1 LNHHTRHMY
10 TRHPPTHQHPRRRA
24 RSHMA
29 TVDWNSAHAA
39 AATLN
44 VEADVSK
51 TGSTPPAAAATAT
64 TCDSPHAR
72 TSRHLFATEN
82 EGARGNYSSNRL
94 PALAISSP
102 SWSSANAP
110 FSSAWT
116 GGVPSPAAAAVPFS
130 VIASIW
136 GHSSPPASSS
146 PTSKS
151 VAIDAASS
159 APPSPP
165 SPLALLNARQTLQV
179 DHLVAAVS
187 TQLRAESK
195 PFVPFAAV
203 AASSSSSSAPNQIR
217 LQQQDRQSKSPTAT
231 DSTPRTKPTSK
242 AGTAS
247 AKRQMTSVIT
257 NVRML
262 PTVSIPMLS
271 LKPVAI
277 VKAPAVAVSG

>member
-1 LNHHTRHMY
+1 
-10 TRHPPTHQHPRRRA
+10 
-24 RSHMA
+24 MA
-29 TVDWNSAHAA
+29 TVDWNSAHTTAA
-39 AATLN
+39 SLN

-51 TGSTPPAAAATAT
+51 TASAPPAGA
-64 TCDSPHAR
+64 CDSPHAR
-72 TSRHLFATEN
+72 ASRHSFATEN
-82 EGARGNYSSNRL
+82 EGARGNSANRL

-116 GGVPSPAAAAVPFS
+116 GGLPSPAAAAVPFS

-136 GHSSPPASSS
+136 GHSSPQESLS
-146 PTSKS
+146 PTNKS

-159 APPSPP
+159 NLL
-165 SPLALLNARQTLQV
+165 SPLSLPNARQTLQV

-203 AASSSSSSAPNQIR
+203 AASSSSSPTPNQIR
-217 LQQQDRQSKSPTAT
+217 LQQQDRQSKLPTAT

-277 VKAPAVAVSG
+277 VKATAIAASG

>member
-1 LNHHTRHMY
+1 
-10 TRHPPTHQHPRRRA
+10 
-24 RSHMA
+24 MA
-29 TVDWNSAHAA
+29 TVDWNSAHTAA
-39 AATLN
+39 ASLN
-44 VEADVSK
+44 VEANVSK
-51 TGSTPPAAAATAT
+51 TASTPPAGA
-64 TCDSPHAR
+64 CDSPHAR
-72 TSRHLFATEN
+72 TSRHSFATEN
-82 EGARGNYSSNRL
+82 EGARGNYSANRL
-94 PALAISSP
+94 PALAISSS

-116 GGVPSPAAAAVPFS
+116 GGLPSPADAAVPFS

-136 GHSSPPASSS
+136 GHSSPQASSS
-146 PTSKS
+146 PTNKS
-151 VAIDAASS
+151 AAIDAASS

-165 SPLALLNARQTLQV
+165 SPLALSNARQTLKV
-179 DHLVAAVS
+179 DHLVAAVP

-195 PFVPFAAV
+195 PFVPCAAA
-203 AASSSSSSAPNQIR
+203 AASSSSSPAPNQIR
-217 LQQQDRQSKSPTAT
+217 LQQQDQKSKSPTAT
-231 DSTPRTKPTSK
+231 DSTLRTKPTSK

-277 VKAPAVAVSG
+277 VKAPAVAASG